1 MIDSEFPP
9 AQHYGV
15 RHEPRFLRGDNILA
29 KLTRFI
35 TALRQY
41 KFAQG
46 PGGNGANEVIT
57 QCPLMIGCTSN
68 EIADRAKSRQQT
80 SGLNK
85 TTSTWASSLCVF
97 KSICLTPIA
106 FAAPTLV
113 IVAEQPMTTLA
124 RSLVTQDGF
133 NIIEGGGQPD
143 HNKVVGQA
151 ARKAYV
157 YSTAE
162 WFRKSLVRA
171 ETELERRER
180 IHNILL
186 QPSARN
192 RMLRAVEEVAS
203 KARDALH
210 DLSGWILLLNGDKE
224 ELQTRS
230 EARLAEIARI
240 ANKLQHEQ
248 DGYDVDN
255 LIDDFLEDQN
265 LQPSFICSAGK
276 IDWR

>member
-1 MIDSEFPP
+1 M
-9 AQHYGV
+9 
-15 RHEPRFLRGDNILA
+15 
-29 KLTRFI
+29 
-35 TALRQY
+35 
-41 KFAQG
+41 
-46 PGGNGANEVIT
+46 
-57 QCPLMIGCTSN
+57 
-68 EIADRAKSRQQT
+68 
-80 SGLNK
+80 GL
-85 TTSTWASSLCVF
+85 VF

-192 RMLRAVEEVAS
+192 RMLRVVEEVAR

-230 EARLAEIARI
+230 EARFGG
-240 ANKLQHEQ
+240 
-248 DGYDVDN
+248 D
-255 LIDDFLEDQN
+255 
-265 LQPSFICSAGK
+265 C
-276 IDWR
+276 